1 MSLSIKRLSMSAAVT
16 TVLVSASS
24 GLFAHGNVT
33 PQAVDTSTLPS
44 LGEEWRQ
51 ENPYRGDEEAIRVG
65 ASAYNQNCARCHGL
79 EAISGGI
86 TPDLRKLNDPMEF
99 FNAEEADQW
108 FMERVRNGAVVDGR
122 VYMPPFE
129 EILSQEAMWA
139 IRSYIDTRKIEE

>member
-1 MSLSIKRLSMSAAVT
+1 MSAAVT